1 MNPSST
7 QRHQHILQR
16 LQEQKH
22 VDVLDLCEELNVSAV
37 TIRKDLKLLEEK
49 ELLFRTHGGA
59 ALENPYIKDRPVNE
73 KELLYVDEKAGIAAA
88 AAALLHAQEAVIMAS
103 GTTIVALARALPP
116 HLPLTV
122 ITAALNVGLELV
134 NHPEI
139 EVLQLGG
146 YLRHSSSSVTGPQA
160 EQVLADISCQKLFL
174 GVDGIDLDFGLTTTN
189 SGEAHLNQAMLRAA
203 QEIIVLADSSK
214 FGKRGFSRI
223 CGLEQVHRIITD
235 RGISPQDAKTLKERG
250 IKLTIV

>member
-1 MNPSST
+1 MTPSST
-7 QRHQHILQR
+7 HRHQLILQR
-16 LQEQKH
+16 LQDQKH
-22 VDVLDLCEELNVSAV
+22 VDVLDLCEELKVSAV

-59 ALENPYIKDRPVNE
+59 SLENPYIKDRPVNE
-73 KELLYVDEKAGIAAA
+73 KELLYVDEKVRIAAA
-88 AAALLHAQEAVIMAS
+88 AAQLISAQEAVIMAS

-122 ITAALNVGLELV
+122 ITSALNVGLELLH
-134 NHPEI
+134 HPEI

-203 QEIIVLADSSK
+203 QETIVLADSSK
-214 FGKRGFSRI
+214 FGKRGFGRI
-223 CGLEQVHRIITD
+223 CGLDQVHRIITD
-235 RGISPQDAKTLKERG
+235 QGISAQDAKRLEEKG
-250 IKLTIV
+250 IALTIV

>member
-1 MNPSST
+1 MNPSSA
-7 QRHQHILQR
+7 QRHHYILQR

-22 VDVLDLCEELNVSAV
+22 IDVLDLCEALNVSAV

-59 ALENPYIKDRPVNE
+59 ALENPYIKDRPVDE
-73 KELLYVDEKAGIAAA
+73 KKLLYVEEKTSIATA
-88 AAALLHAQEAVIMAS
+88 AAALISAQEAVIIAS
-103 GTTIVALARALPP
+103 GTTMVALARALPP

-122 ITAALNVGLELV
+122 ITSALNVGLELV
-134 NHPEI
+134 GHPEI

-174 GVDGIDLDFGLTTTN
+174 GVDGIDLDFGFTTTN

-203 QEIIVLADSSK
+203 QETIVLADSSK

-223 CGLEQVHRIITD
+223 CGFEQVHRVITD
-235 RGISPQDAKTLKERG
+235 RGISPQDAKKLEERS
-250 IKLTIV
+250 IALTIV